1 MNETTEIEQ
10 LKAENL
16 QLKNDYNDLLDTTVR
31 ILSSMATI
39 LRKDGL
45 MAQVAQL
52 QKRRKSL

>member
-31 ILSSMATI
+31 ILSSMATF
-39 LRKDGL
+39 LRNNGL
-45 MAQVAQL
+45 MEQVAQL